1 MAKCRAHRVGFDEH
15 ITESIQWS
23 RDDETGYYWRTTQEY
38 IHNISEGT
46 TKKNGKP
53 VKSDNPYRLSTEEDH
68 EYTMSYTGPDGK
80 DAKLYFKEVTSD

>member
-1 MAKCRAHRVGFDEH
+1 M
-15 ITESIQWS
+15 
-23 RDDETGYYWRTTQEY
+23 
-38 IHNISEGT
+38 SEGT